1 MSFIRHRSFPL
12 ACATLALL
20 AGIAQAAFG
29 APKLNGK
36 LVYFASQ
43 EMRLSALDLRSR
55 TSRTLPVEGHQPAL
69 SPDGKTVA
77 YIDGHDRLNLYRLD
91 TGKKL
96 SFAAPRADYTSPTFV
111 SDDLIAYLRDDRD
124 GWRIYLSPTDRVEEH
139 AWEGQT
145 PENLI
150 GSVTITAVPGSQGE
164 VPAFILAGRP
174 GLLYLSVA
182 APRLVLRCTREGDIF
197 RYPAVSPDGKKIAF
211 ARDIPEGIWVVN
223 SNGTGLRQLDKG
235 GSWPAWSPDGK
246 YLAFLTTALVTR
258 GLSVVDQAGIEKQ
271 RTAGSFLMS
280 IGIMSQ
286 DGKLAMPLL
295 NSSRK
300 SLHTRGDNVA
310 WR

>member
-1 MSFIRHRSFPL
+1 MNIPL
-12 ACATLALL
+12 VGPDGLPANARDHGVQHWHDKQLELL
-20 AGIAQAAFG
+20 
-29 APKLNGK
+29 
-36 LVYFASQ
+36 
-43 EMRLSALDLRSR
+43 
-55 TSRTLPVEGHQPAL
+55 PAL
-69 SPDGKTVA
+69 PGLLQLIFVESGFSLTRGILP
-77 YIDGHDRLNLYRLD
+77 
-91 TGKKL
+91 TGFYHIVNPISNSK
-96 SFAAPRADYTSPTFV
+96 RYYTSPTFV